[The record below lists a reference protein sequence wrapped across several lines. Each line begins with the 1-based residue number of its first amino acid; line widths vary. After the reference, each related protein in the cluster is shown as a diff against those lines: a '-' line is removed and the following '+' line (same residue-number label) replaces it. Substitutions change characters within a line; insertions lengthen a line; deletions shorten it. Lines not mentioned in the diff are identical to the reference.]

1 MSTYLIQDNAM
12 SLMAD
17 HMRRLSGTTDSLN
30 GAEIAEI
37 FSRTQGNVKN
47 NGEYNVKALSYYG
60 STLKSGT
67 YDTGEVFAFPK
78 PLNHQ
83 IYRFS
88 KWTANVPITDNFVVV
103 GESPVNVSEIMEPID
118 KDNIVIC
125 FNITS
130 NNTIVSPYIQ
140 YYMKGTINWGDGT
153 IETYDTASR
162 ISHTYVNTGVYFA
175 SFSIEN
181 KTAPA
186 FNSSLVYG
194 VEDGE
199 VTQKA
204 IQAICV
210 PFWCTSIYNG
220 FQGLT
225 NLEYVFFADGAC
237 ISENTN
243 TNQIFYNCQSLKHI
257 ALPPSMKR
265 LCEMMF
271 NSNMNGYD
279 DRYCGISSII
289 LPYGVEII
297 PYGCF
302 IGCKNLSEVLL
313 PDTVTSI
320 DAWAFGGCS
329 NLSNIYIPNSVAS
342 IGSSAFKE
350 SGVTSIN
357 IPEGI
362 TSIPYGAFAECNKLS
377 NISIPN
383 SVTSIG
389 GGYAF
394 GFQESD
400 VIAEHLTLILPS
412 VTSIQEEAFR
422 HRGNHS
428 TRSLTLVLQSESVC
442 TLGKHQTWNKYCQ
455 YLNIYVPDALVS
467 SYKAA
472 ENWNNVAHCIKPLSE
487 YTGNI

>member
-1 MSTYLIQDNAM
+1 MSTYLIQDNTM

-30 GAEIAEI
+30 GVEIAEI

-67 YDTGEVFAFPK
+67 YDTGEVFAFPE

-88 KWTANVPITDNFVVV
+88 KWVSNVPITDHYAVV
-103 GESPVNVSEIMEPID
+103 GESPINVGEIIESID

-153 IETYDTASR
+153 IETYDTTSR

-175 SFSIEN
+175 SFAIEN
-181 KTAPA
+181 RASDILH
-186 FNSSLVYG
+186 NSLVFR
-194 VEDGE
+194 VEDGG
-199 VTQKA
+199 VTQQA
-204 IQAICV
+204 ILAICV
-210 PFWCTSIYNG
+210 PSWCTSIYDG
-220 FQGLT
+220 FKNLT

-237 ISENTN
+237 IDTDNN
-243 TNQIFYNCQSLKHI
+243 AIFYNCQSLKHI
-257 ALPPSMKR
+257 TLPPSMKR
-265 LCEMMF
+265 LCKMMF
-271 NSNMNGYD
+271 NSNVSGYD

-302 IGCKNLSEVLL
+302 GGCKNLSEVLL

-320 DAWAFGGCS
+320 DAWAFAECS
-329 NLSNIYIPNSVAS
+329 SLSNVYIPNSVTS
-342 IGSSAFKE
+342 IGDSAFNG
-350 SGVTSIN
+350 SGITSIN

-362 TSIPYGAFAECNKLS
+362 TSIPSGAFANCSKLS
-377 NISIPN
+377 NVSIPN
-383 SVTSIG
+383 SVTTIG
-389 GGYAF
+389 GQYAF
-394 GFQESD
+394 GFENFD
-400 VIAEHLTLILPS
+400 AIGEHLTLILPS
-412 VTSIQEEAFR
+412 VTSIQAEAFR
-422 HRGNHS
+422 YRGYHS
-428 TRSLTLVLQSESVC
+428 DKPLTLVLQSESVC
-442 TLGKHQTWNKYCQ
+442 TLGEHKMWDKRCGH
-455 YLNIYVPDALVS
+455 LNIYVPDALVS